1 MNNVGIRHAWRLVSA
16 GALVMLV
23 ILGLLAWSLFPTGPS
38 VTSDGNYVSLGVS
51 QVEIEAL
58 TDHAL
63 SPFAPTKVRASVVP
77 LPPVYPKREAA
88 ITVTALGTN
97 QDKSGTSPWTALTGL
112 SLASG
117 DRIIVVDAADSGST
131 GVSISAYGQSASY
144 GGTIRALTN
153 DGTYVYAGG
162 LTTLTVRKY
171 LMSDMS
177 YIGESASYGGT
188 IRALTNDGICIYAG
202 GQITNTVHA
211 YLMSYS
217 LVADVTATNSG
228 AVITIIWSIAI
239 PLTAT
244 NYSVSI
250 VNTSTAKAMTAYK
263 ASGLA
268 SSAFDTSATNTG
280 TGTDATAGPTATLSQ
295 ADELVIG
302 ATGVEDEVDDAHGT
316 FTTGATYVSGNEQ
329 FDATNGGG
337 DASNVQ
343 VHSVAEVVS
352 ATTAQNVADTGHNST
367 GWAAAIATYK
377 MESGVAVTNSPSSKA
392 FGVVAASS
400 TYYAYGSAP
409 SNPVVDGECTF
420 TITNTGTG
428 QIDTTIKGT
437 AFSGGVGWTL
447 TSGSPGSN
455 TVRIT
460 AYYSGQ
466 DPASGVVLTTSDQ
479 AFYQNLAASGTI
491 KWDFK
496 METGTF
502 TDGAGKTGTI
512 TITAAAG

>member
-171 LMSDMS
+171 LVTDMS
-177 YIGESASYGGT
+177 
-188 IRALTNDGICIYAG
+188 
-202 GQITNTVHA
+202 
-211 YLMSYS
+211 
-217 LVADVTATNSG
+217 
-228 AVITIIWSIAI
+228 
-239 PLTAT
+239 
-244 NYSVSI
+244 
-250 VNTSTAKAMTAYK
+250 
-263 ASGLA
+263 
-268 SSAFDTSATNTG
+268 
-280 TGTDATAGPTATLSQ
+280 
-295 ADELVIG
+295 
-302 ATGVEDEVDDAHGT
+302 
-316 FTTGATYVSGNEQ
+316 
-329 FDATNGGG
+329 
-337 DASNVQ
+337 
-343 VHSVAEVVS
+343 
-352 ATTAQNVADTGHNST
+352 
-367 GWAAAIATYK
+367 
-377 MESGVAVTNSPSSKA
+377 
-392 FGVVAASS
+392 
-400 TYYAYGSAP
+400 
-409 SNPVVDGECTF
+409 
-420 TITNTGTG
+420 
-428 QIDTTIKGT
+428 
-437 AFSGGVGWTL
+437 
-447 TSGSPGSN
+447 
-455 TVRIT
+455 
-460 AYYSGQ
+460 
-466 DPASGVVLTTSDQ
+466 
-479 AFYQNLAASGTI
+479 
-491 KWDFK
+491 
-496 METGTF
+496 
-502 TDGAGKTGTI
+502 
-512 TITAAAG
+512 